1 MPHPVN
7 IMRKPNL
14 ALLVNGSGAPRD
26 ADSREVHLPLSGRL
40 PQAACGDKV
49 PKGARIAESLDAD
62 MGDLHAPFAG
72 EILSVSSEHVA
83 ILADGR
89 SDAVDAVDLSHC
101 SGVALIAQLK
111 RLGIAPDG
119 LRPAKILVVG
129 GLEQEPGISVAGT
142 LLAHRRE
149 TLEQGLELARRCI
162 APEKTVMVLP
172 KGSDA
177 ALAGCETAFAAPVYP
192 NGLAPLA
199 VKAATGRENP
209 GDAAFLAVSDLF
221 ALGRVAETGL
231 PLAETVISVGEAA
244 YVAKIGTPAGELL
257 KAAGLSAADGDRV
270 ILGGPMRGRALYSPA
285 QGVAPGDY
293 GLFVIGRKAF
303 PPVTDAPCLNCGEC
317 AMICPARI
325 LPGMLSRFAEFKLFE
340 KAEAYHLSACI
351 DCGLCGFVCP
361 GRRPVLQYIRLAKKE
376 LADMGCIPSEP
387 QTTETPSC
395 CGKC

>member
-1 MPHPVN
+1 
-7 IMRKPNL
+7 MRKPNL

-26 ADSREVHLPLSGRL
+26 AVIREVHLPLFGRL

-49 PKGARIAESLDAD
+49 PMGARIAESLDAD

-89 SDAVDAVDLSHC
+89 PDAVDAADLSGS
-101 SGVALIAQLK
+101 SGEVLIAQLK
-111 RLGIAPDG
+111 GLGVALAG
-119 LRPAKILVVG
+119 LRPAKTLVVG
-129 GLEQEPGISVAGT
+129 GLEQEPGIGVAGS

-149 TLEQGLELARRCI
+149 TLERGLELARRCI
-162 APEKTVMVLP
+162 APEKTILVLP
-172 KGSDA
+172 KGA
-177 ALAGCETAFAAPVYP
+177 NAVLAGCETVQDAPVYP

-209 GDAAFLAVSDLF
+209 GDATHLAAHELF

-231 PLAETVISVGEAA
+231 PLAETVCAAGEA
-244 YVAKIGTPAGELL
+244 VFVVKLGTPAGELL
-257 KAAGLSAADGDRV
+257 KAAGLKAEDGDRV
-270 ILGGPMRGRALYSPA
+270 VLGGPMRGRALYSLA
-285 QGVAPGDY
+285 QGVASCDY
-293 GLFVIGRKAF
+293 GIFVIGRKDF
-303 PPVTDAPCLNCGEC
+303 PPVSDAPCLNCGEC

-340 KAEAYHLSACI
+340 KAGDYHLDACI
-351 DCGLCGFVCP
+351 DCGLCGLVCP

-376 LADMGCIPSEP
+376 LADQRCLQSEP

>member
-1 MPHPVN
+1 
-7 IMRKPNL
+7 MRKPNL

-26 ADSREVHLPLSGRL
+26 ADIREVHLPLNGRL

-49 PKGARIAESLDAD
+49 PRGARIAESLDPD

-89 SDAVDAVDLSHC
+89 PDTVDPVDLSQGSC
-101 SGVALIAQLK
+101 EALIAQIK
-111 RLGIAPDG
+111 GLGIALAG
-119 LRPAKILVVG
+119 LRPAKTLVVG
-129 GLEQEPGISVAGT
+129 GLEQEPAIGVAGS

-149 TLEQGLELARRCI
+149 TLERGLELARRCV
-162 APEKTVMVLP
+162 APEKTVLVLP
-172 KGSDA
+172 KGATA
-177 ALAGCETAFAAPVYP
+177 ALAGCETLFAAPAYP

-209 GDAAFLAVSDLF
+209 ADAVCLAAHELF

-231 PLAETVISVGEAA
+231 PLSETAISVGEAVF
-244 YVAKIGTPAGELL
+244 VAKIGTPAGELL
-257 KAAGLSAADGDRV
+257 KAAGLKADDGDRV
-270 ILGGPMRGRALYSPA
+270 VLGGPMRGRALYSLA
-285 QGVAPGDY
+285 QGIGQVDY
-293 GLFVIGRKAF
+293 GLFVIGRKDF
-303 PPVTDAPCLNCGEC
+303 PPVSDAPCLNCGEC
-317 AMICPARI
+317 AMVCPARI

-340 KAEAYHLSACI
+340 KAGDYHLDACI

-376 LADMGCIPSEP
+376 LADTACLPSEP